1 MVKIYGV
8 YPVLAPPFKEDGE
21 LDFISL
27 DKLINYIIGTGA
39 NGITL
44 FGIGGEYYKLSE
56 EERKHLMKY
65 VMERVSGKINC
76 IVSITD
82 HSYEVAVKFAK
93 LAEKLGADALML
105 LPPFFL
111 KPSLETVINHIKN
124 ICNSVQ
130 LPVMVQ
136 YAPNETGVVLPF
148 ELFMSLQKEL
158 PNFKYVKIECQ
169 PPGPMI
175 SSVLENTNLDVIIG
189 YAGLQ
194 LLDGLERGVKGVIPG
209 CSLTEVYVKIFKN
222 YLEGDKDVA
231 YMIYLDLVPLLN
243 FIFQSVEMIIRC
255 EKIILYRRGIIDSPY
270 CRAES
275 YQLDNYFNKQLN
287 YYVQRIEK
295 YFDKYKYNVNL
306 LI

>member
-1 MVKIYGV
+1 LVEIYGV
-8 YPVLAPPFKEDGE
+8 YPVLAPPFTEDGE

-44 FGIGGEYYKLSE
+44 FGIAGEYYKLSE

-65 VMERVSGKINC
+65 VIERVSGKINC
-76 IVSITD
+76 IVSITG

-124 ICNSVQ
+124 VCNSVQ

-158 PNFKYVKIECQ
+158 LNFKYIKIECQ
-169 PPGPMI
+169 PPGPMT
-175 SSVLENTNLDVIIG
+175 SSILENTNLDVIIG

-222 YLEGDKDVA
+222 YLEGNKDVA

-243 FIFQSVEMIIRC
+243 FIFQSIEMIIRC

-275 YQLDNYFNKQLN
+275 YQLDDYFNKQLN